1 MTKIKFTPSKVL
13 LILTILQF
21 LYTLALAQSWYK
33 SPYSLSYEHE
43 DLIFILHLMTW
54 FIVYTIEQKCT
65 SITIIN
71 K

>member
-1 MTKIKFTPSKVL
+1 MTKIKFTSSKVL

-21 LYTLALAQSWYK
+21 LYTLALAQGWYK
-33 SPYSLSYEHE
+33 SPYSLSVEHE

-54 FIVYTIEQKCT
+54 FIVYTIEQKFA

-71 K
+71 N

>member
-21 LYTLALAQSWYK
+21 LYTLALAQVWYK
-33 SPYSLSYEHE
+33 SSYSLSYEHE

-54 FIVYTIEQKCT
+54 FIVYTIEQKFA

-71 K
+71 N